1 MVLFGLFIA
10 DALSNSSLG
19 RYSDEFVLLAQSVY
33 LFGLGAPQVFVYWH
47 VDQTYMVEEDAI

>member
-33 LFGLGAPQVFVYWH
+33 LFGLGAPQVFVY
-47 VDQTYMVEEDAI
+47 